1 MDEDELNRRIRR
13 FAPATGARSRET
25 NPVFAEPTGRITVP
39 VLTLHEIGDARA
51 PFSLEQSYRRR
62 TLTAGTS
69 HLLVQ
74 RAIRWPG
81 HCAIDGDVREQA
93 FDELIAWIE
102 RGVKPD
108 GDGPLAA
115 ADTERSTQGREVA
128 WQIRD

>member
-1 MDEDELNRRIRR
+1 MRQRRARGRGRPIRSS
-13 FAPATGARSRET
+13 RSRLVASLCPFSPSMKSVT
-25 NPVFAEPTGRITVP
+25 REP
-39 VLTLHEIGDARA
+39 
-51 PFSLEQSYRRR
+51 PFSLEQSYRQR
-62 TLTAGTS
+62 TLTVGTS

-74 RAIRWPG
+74 RAIRGPG

-108 GDGPLAA
+108 GDGPSAA

-128 WQIRD
+128 WQITD